1 MPSTILK
8 TRIKLVC
15 FYFQIDECRNLF
27 EIPLIIYSGENTWSV
42 TKESVEIPPKYQTI
56 KNLTQGLLFML
67 GRVIKLPL
75 GQGIQKNGPSNI
87 CERQPFL

>member
-8 TRIKLVC
+8 IRIKLVC

-42 TKESVEIPPKYQTI
+42 TKESVEIPPQISNHKKPDT
-56 KNLTQGLLFML
+56 GLVFHA
-67 GRVIKLPL
+67 GTGNKIAVGSRYSKEWT
-75 GQGIQKNGPSNI
+75 K
-87 CERQPFL
+87 

>member
-1 MPSTILK
+1 MSSTILK

-42 TKESVEIPPKYQTI
+42 KIPPQISNHKKPDT
-56 KNLTQGLLFML
+56 GLVFHA
-67 GRVIKLPL
+67 GTGNKIAVGSRYSKEWT
-75 GQGIQKNGPSNI
+75 K
-87 CERQPFL
+87 